1 MAVKVSIRTRLIVSY
16 ITVTVLSLGVLGV
29 LFSSMLSD
37 YLFTEQEKLLLS
49 RGQAVVEI
57 VKDVVQGVPLTFQA
71 RMVLENMSDFLQA
84 HVWLVDRSG
93 LIVATSSGS
102 IEWEGLRLD
111 AHEFSEVMNGTV
123 VTRRGRSGRFKTPM
137 VTVAVPIT
145 VGNQV
150 LGALFM
156 YTPVSAIRQTVD
168 HVRNLVFAASLFALV
183 VSNLVGL
190 GLSRSI
196 TGPLRAMTDLAQEM
210 TRVGVFGRRVP
221 IETEDELGELG
232 EAINL
237 LAENLEK
244 SLADLQEERDK
255 FQSIVSGID
264 EGVIAVSKEN
274 QLLWI
279 NSQARELLR
288 IGHIPLD
295 RLKLDDLPVPLI
307 DLFQKVSTTGQV
319 EVLDISPFPMVV
331 LRAYGSPIRRRDELV
346 GSVILLQD
354 VSEARRLEN
363 MRRDFLA
370 NVTHELRTPLTSIR
384 GFVEPLLDGTV
395 SDEKTRD
402 RYLGIVRDEALR
414 LSRLIDDI
422 LDLAKLES
430 GSMSISFDL
439 LDIRELVFRVQ
450 NVFGPQAAQKGIEL
464 RSEVI
469 SPKEGEEILVFGDS
483 DRLQQVLTNFLDNAL
498 RHTEFGGK
506 ITISVEASDARV
518 IVKVADT
525 GSGIDPEALP
535 YVWERF
541 YKADKSREKSKK
553 GTGLGL
559 AISRGIIENHGG
571 EVFATSKPGEG
582 ATFGFVISRA
592 ET

>member
-57 VKDVVQGVPLTFQA
+57 VKDVVQGRPLTFQA
-71 RMVLENMSDFLQA
+71 RMVLENLSDFLQA

-93 LIVATSSGS
+93 LVVATSSGS
-102 IEWEGLRLD
+102 TEWEGLRLD

-156 YTPVSAIRQTVD
+156 YTPVSAVTQTVD
-168 HVRNLVFAASLFALV
+168 HVRRLVFAAALFALV

-210 TRVGVFGRRVP
+210 TRGVFGRRVP
-221 IETEDELGELG
+221 VDTQDELGELG

-264 EGVIAVSKEN
+264 EGVIAASTEE

-288 IGHIPLD
+288 IGHIPLEK
-295 RLKLDDLPVPLI
+295 LKLDDLPVPLL
-307 DLFQKVSTTGQV
+307 DLFRKVSTTGQV
-319 EVLDISPFPMVV
+319 EVLDVSPFPMVV

-395 SDEKTRD
+395 SDEKTRE
-402 RYLGIVRDEALR
+402 RYLGIVRDEAPR

-430 GSMSISFDL
+430 GSMSIAFDL

-450 NVFGPQAAQKGIEL
+450 NVFGPQAANKGIDL
-464 RSEVI
+464 RSEVT
-469 SPKEGEEILVFGDS
+469 SPKEGEEILVLGDS

-498 RHTEFGGK
+498 RYTESGGV
-506 ITISVEASDARV
+506 ITVSVEASDTRV
-518 IVKVADT
+518 IVKVSDT
-525 GSGIDPEALP
+525 GSGIDPEELP

-582 ATFGFVISRA
+582 ATFGFVIPRA

>member
-1 MAVKVSIRTRLIVSY
+1 VAARVSIRTRLIVSY

-29 LFSSMLSD
+29 LFSGMLSD

-49 RGQAVVEI
+49 RGQAVAEI
-57 VKDVVQGVPLTFQA
+57 VKDVVQGRPLTLQA
-71 RMVLENMSDFLQA
+71 RIVLENMSDFLQA

-93 LIVATSSGS
+93 LIVATSSDS
-102 IEWEGLRLD
+102 TEWEGLQLD
-111 AHEFSEVMNGTV
+111 AHEFSEVMSGTV

-156 YTPVSAIRQTVD
+156 YTPVSDVTQTVD

-183 VSNLVGL
+183 VSNLVGF
-190 GLSRSI
+190 GLSQSI
-196 TGPLRAMTDLAQEM
+196 TGPLRAMTDLAKEM
-210 TRVGVFGRRVP
+210 TRGVFERRVP

-237 LAENLEK
+237 LAENLET
-244 SLADLQEERDK
+244 SLADLQEEKDK

-264 EGVIAVSKEN
+264 EGVIAVSQEN

-295 RLKLDDLPVPLI
+295 KLKLHDMPVPLS
-307 DLFQKVSTTGQV
+307 DLFRKVSTTGEV
-319 EVLDISPFPMVV
+319 EVLDISPSPMVV
-331 LRAYGSPIRRRDELV
+331 LRAYGSPIRRRDEVV
-346 GSVILLQD
+346 GCVILLQD

-363 MRRDFLA
+363 MRRDFLT

-395 SDEKTRD
+395 SDGQTRE

-414 LSRLIDDI
+414 LSRLIDDM

-430 GSMSISFDL
+430 GSMNHIFDL
-439 LDIRELVFRVQ
+439 LDMRELVFRVQ
-450 NVFGPQAAQKGIEL
+450 DVFDPQASKKGVEL
-464 RSEVI
+464 VSEVI
-469 SPKEGEEILVFGDS
+469 SSQEGEEILVLGDS

-498 RHTEFGGK
+498 RHTESGGV
-506 ITISVEASDARV
+506 IRISVEAAAARV
-518 IVKVADT
+518 IVKVSDT
-525 GSGIDPEALP
+525 GSGIDPEELP

-582 ATFGFVISRA
+582 ATFGFVIPRA

>member
-1 MAVKVSIRTRLIVSY
+1 VAAKVSIRTRLIASY
-16 ITVTVLSLGVLGV
+16 IIVTVLSLGVLGV
-29 LFSSMLSD
+29 MFSSMLSD
-37 YLFTEQEKLLLS
+37 YFFTQQEKSLVS
-49 RGQAVVEI
+49 RGQAVAEI
-57 VKDVVQGVPLTFQA
+57 VTDVVQGRPLTLQA
-71 RMVLENMSDFLQA
+71 RMVLENLSDFLQA
-84 HVWLVDRSG
+84 QVWLIDRSG
-93 LIVATSSGS
+93 LVVATSSGAM
-102 IEWEGLRLD
+102 EWEGLRLD
-111 AHEFSEVMNGTV
+111 AREFAEVMNGTV
-123 VTRRGRSGRFKTPM
+123 VTRRGRSGQFKTPM

-145 VGNQV
+145 MGNQV

-156 YTPVSAIRQTVD
+156 YTPVSAVRQTVD
-168 HVRNLVFAASLFALV
+168 QVQNLVFIASLFALV
-183 VSNLVGL
+183 VSNLAGV

-210 TRVGVFGRRVP
+210 ARGVFGRRVP
-221 IETEDELGELG
+221 VDTKDELGELG

-237 LAENLEK
+237 LAENLER

-264 EGVIAVSKEN
+264 EGVIAASKDS

-288 IGHIPLD
+288 VGHIPLD
-295 RLKLDDLPVPLI
+295 KLKLGDFPVPLV
-307 DLFQKVSTTGQV
+307 DLVRKVSTTGQV

-331 LRAYGSPIRRRDELV
+331 LRAYGSPIRRREETV

-395 SDEKTRD
+395 TDEKTKE
-402 RYLGIVRDEALR
+402 RYLAIVRDEAVR

-430 GSMSISFDL
+430 GSMSINFDL
-439 LDIRELVFRVQ
+439 LDVRELVQRVQ
-450 NVFGPQAAQKGIEL
+450 NVFAPQAAKQGIEL

-469 SPKEGEEILVFGDS
+469 SAQEGEEILVLGDS
-483 DRLQQVLTNFLDNAL
+483 DRLQQVLTNFVDNAL
-498 RHTEFGGK
+498 RHTEPGGA
-506 ITISVEASDARV
+506 ITISVEASETRV
-518 IVKVADT
+518 IVKVSDT
-525 GSGIDPEALP
+525 GSGIDPEELP

-541 YKADKSREKSKK
+541 YKADKSREKGKK

-571 EVFATSKPGEG
+571 EVFAASKPGEG
-582 ATFGFVISRA
+582 ATFGFVLAR
-592 ET
+592 TRM